1 MDGPKKV
8 FSEQEAAQIVQRAV
22 HLQESASEGRGYVP
36 GITYDEL
43 RRIAE
48 EAGIDSRFLDQ
59 AMREGNAPVSQ
70 RGLLHFT
77 ETFERVIEGEL
88 APEDFDVVM
97 EHLHTGGRNSQVT
110 QIGRMLKGNTYT
122 GWGMA
127 SIAVASRNGRTRLS
141 VKSNA
146 LMAFFVSL
154 YPTIIGSVIA
164 AGAMG
169 ERGLVVQ
176 GLGVAAGLL
185 TVGAIGFRAMLR
197 MNHRAARALSDK
209 LEQKIADET
218 ADQRERLAQSPPTV
232 SEEERALTQSL
243 GQAP

>member
-59 AMREGNAPVSQ
+59 AVREGNAPVSH

-97 EHLHTGGRNSQVT
+97 EHLHTGGRNSQVM

-146 LMAFFVSL
+146 FVAFFVSL
-154 YPTIIGSVIA
+154 YPAIIGSVIA
-164 AGAMG
+164 ASAMG
-169 ERGLVVQ
+169 ERGLVAQ
-176 GLGVAAGLL
+176 GLGVAACLL
-185 TVGAIGFRAMLR
+185 ATGAIGFRAMLR
-197 MNHRAARALSDK
+197 MNHKAARALTDR
-209 LEQKIADET
+209 LETKIADES
-218 ADQRERLAQSPPTV
+218 AALRERLARVPTTV
-232 SEEERALTQSL
+232 PDDHAVTQDL
-243 GQAP
+243 GQAL

>member
-22 HLQESASEGRGYVP
+22 HLQESESDGRGYVP

-59 AMREGNAPVSQ
+59 AVREGNAPVSQ

-88 APEDFDVVM
+88 APENFDVVM
-97 EHLHTGGRNSQVT
+97 EHLHTGGRNSHVT
-110 QIGRMLKGNTYT
+110 QIGRMLKGSTYT

-146 LMAFFVSL
+146 LMAFFTSL

-164 AGAMG
+164 ASAMG
-169 ERGLVVQ
+169 ERGLVAQ
-176 GLGVAAGLL
+176 GLGVAVGLL
-185 TVGAIGFRAMLR
+185 TAGAIGFRAMLR
-197 MNHRAARALSDK
+197 MNHKAARALTDK
-209 LEQKIADET
+209 LEMKIADET
-218 ADQRERLAQSPPTV
+218 AFLRDRLAGTGTAVADDEVRTHSI
-232 SEEERALTQSL
+232 
-243 GQAP
+243 GQGG